1 MNHNISWNAAAF
13 AGRNYN
19 DIIFI
24 GGNRVGTGY
33 FRNVGNTQRM
43 GTELAF
49 NGILGK
55 KWSWYGN
62 YSYVRASFETHQ
74 LIASAG
80 HGSNPHPCDGPEEYG
95 AGGDAAAEADQESC
109 EAREAYQI
117 QIGPGD
123 TIPGVSP
130 HIGRVGIGYTP
141 IDGLNLFVDTE
152 YNSRQF
158 YRGDENNNE
167 GKQVPGYFLLNASAE
182 YSVPINNSNGDG
194 FSTTFFFEGR
204 NLLDTNFETGGIL
217 AENEVDGTGGSGTFV
232 TPGQPL
238 TIFGGMKLTW

>member
-1 MNHNISWNAAAF
+1 M
-13 AGRNYN
+13 
-19 DIIFI
+19 
-24 GGNRVGTGY
+24 GTGY

-43 GTELAF
+43 GTEVAF
-49 NGILGK
+49 NGILGD

-141 IDGLNLFVDTE
+141 
-152 YNSRQF
+152 
-158 YRGDENNNE
+158 
-167 GKQVPGYFLLNASAE
+167 
-182 YSVPINNSNGDG
+182 
-194 FSTTFFFEGR
+194 
-204 NLLDTNFETGGIL
+204 
-217 AENEVDGTGGSGTFV
+217 
-232 TPGQPL
+232 
-238 TIFGGMKLTW
+238 